1 MKSYLSILLIITFSA
16 TAIYSDRLKINYS
29 GKTYFTDDILNNEIK
44 DVSQNADRSLDIKV
58 PQIINKLLDFY
69 SEKGFPLAVIKTDSL
84 KDQNGVLCLY
94 LNIDSGEYIRYDQ
107 IVFSG
112 NKISSSEALF
122 KQTGLELKAKFNE
135 NELVEACGLLYKTQ
149 LFNNKPEYGIIRTE
163 KGFGIQFALVEKK
176 YIQVMLMGGYSAGE
190 EEDNFS
196 GLADIKADNIF
207 GTLRKAG
214 VLWERIEGKN
224 EKLKLSYRE
233 PFLFGYHIS
242 THLKFDQDYRKGYYL
257 SREYGFEETFDLNSR
272 SGIRSGISRK
282 NIYPDSLYAGPQND
296 IITDRYSGG
305 ITYSSEYI
313 FESIPRSE
321 GFFIDGEIASL
332 NIDIKDSVSVSGSEL
347 NLSAGSLHKF
357 RKNYYLR
364 LSVLYDQVIFKEY
377 IPEFSKIYFGGAGSL
392 RGFREDFFMS
402 DIFIRQSADLYFVP
416 ESEELA
422 FSLFFENAFY
432 NGNKENIQKPAQL
445 TSLQSYGGGLTI
457 QFGSGEVSALVG
469 IPAESGFA
477 DGMLHVR
484 YSVRF

>member
-1 MKSYLSILLIITFSA
+1 MKSYLNILLFLTVTVVAFS
-16 TAIYSDRLKINYS
+16 SDSLKVNYS
-29 GKTYFTDDILNNEIK
+29 GKTYFTDEILNNEIR
-44 DVSQNADRSLDIKV
+44 DLPQNGDQNLDNTVHRIV
-58 PQIINKLLDFY
+58 NKLLDLY
-69 SEKGFPLAVIKTDSL
+69 TEKGFPLAVIKTDSL
-84 KDQNGVLCLY
+84 NENDGITYLY
-94 LNIDSGEYIRYDQ
+94 LNIDSGEYVRYDQ
-107 IVFSG
+107 IVFRG
-112 NKISSSEALF
+112 NKISRSEALF

-135 NELVEACGLLYKTQ
+135 IELVEACGLLYKTQ
-149 LFNNKPEYGIIRTE
+149 LFNSKPEYNIIRTE
-163 KGFGIQFALVEKK
+163 KGFGIQFALEEKK

-190 EEDNFS
+190 EADNFS

-313 FESIPRSE
+313 FEAVPRSE
-321 GFFIDGEIASL
+321 GFFIDGEISSL
-332 NIDIKDSVSVSGSEL
+332 NIDIKDSASVRGSEL
-347 NLSAGSLHKF
+347 KLSSGILQKF
-357 RKNYYLR
+357 GNYYYMR
-364 LSVLYDQVIFKEY
+364 LSTLYDHIIFSEN
-377 IPEFSKIYFGGAGSL
+377 IPEFSRISFGGAGSL

-422 FSLFFENAFY
+422 FSLFFENAFF
-432 NGNKENIQKPAQL
+432 NDNPGRIQKAEQL
-445 TSLQSYGGGLTI
+445 TSLQSYGGGLII
-457 QFGSGEVSALVG
+457 QFGSGEVSAVVG
-469 IPAESGFA
+469 IPADAGFSG
-477 DGMLHVR
+477 GVIHVR

>member
-1 MKSYLSILLIITFSA
+1 MKYCHNILLFFAVSIFA
-16 TAIYSDRLKINYS
+16 YSSDSLKINYS
-29 GKTYFTDDILNNEIK
+29 GKTYFTEDILNNEIGNI
-44 DVSQNADRSLDIKV
+44 SLTADRSLDIKV

-69 SEKGFPLAVIKTDSL
+69 SGKGFPLAVIITDSL
-84 KDQNGVLCLY
+84 KERDGRVDLY
-94 LNIDSGEYIRYDQ
+94 LNIDSGEYIKYGQ
-107 IVFSG
+107 IIFSG
-112 NKISSSEALF
+112 NKISRSEALL
-122 KQTGLELKAKFNE
+122 KQTGLELKARFNE
-135 NELVEACGLLYKTQ
+135 AEIAGACGLLYKTQ
-149 LFNNKPEYGIIRTE
+149 LFMNKPGYNIIRTE
-163 KGFGIQFALVEKK
+163 NGYGIKFNIIEKK
-176 YIQVMLMGGYSAGE
+176 YLQVMLMGGYSAGE
-190 EEDNFS
+190 ETDNIS

-214 VLWERIEGKN
+214 VRWERIEGKN

-233 PFLFGYHIS
+233 PFLLGYRIS

-313 FESIPRSE
+313 FEAVPRSE
-321 GFFIDGEIASL
+321 GFFIDGEISSI
-332 NIDIKDSVSVSGSEL
+332 NIDIKDSSSVRGSEL
-347 NLSAGSLHKF
+347 KLSSGILQKF
-357 RKNYYLR
+357 SKYYYMR
-364 LSVLYDQVIFKEY
+364 ISTLYDHIIFSEN
-377 IPEFSKIYFGGAGSL
+377 IPEFSRISFGGAGSL
-392 RGFREDFFMS
+392 RGYREDFFMS

-432 NGNKENIQKPAQL
+432 NDNPGRIQKAKQL
-445 TSLQSYGGGLTI
+445 TSLQSYGGGLII
-457 QFGSGEVSALVG
+457 QFRSGEVSAVVG
-469 IPAESGFA
+469 IPAEAGFSR
-477 DGMLHVR
+477 GVIHVR